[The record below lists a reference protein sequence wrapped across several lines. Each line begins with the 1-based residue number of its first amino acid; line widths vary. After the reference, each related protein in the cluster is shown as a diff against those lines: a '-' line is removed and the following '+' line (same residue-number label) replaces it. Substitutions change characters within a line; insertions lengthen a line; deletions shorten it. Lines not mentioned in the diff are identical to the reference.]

1 MAKFITVTGFKG
13 GTGKSTVAFN
23 LADYFSLRGKTLLI
37 DKDPNRTC
45 LNWAGRGSLGFTV
58 ADEREAL
65 RIVAGFEYVI
75 FDTPARP
82 ESDDLKSYAKGA
94 DLLILP
100 LTPDIVSLEP
110 MLETARDLGNAK
122 YRALLT
128 IVPPPP
134 TPEGQLIKDKLKKA
148 GVPVF
153 ETMLRRTILY
163 PRAAMAGCSVR
174 ELADSRAKEVWGDIE
189 ALGQEVIKLI

>member
-1 MAKFITVTGFKG
+1 MAKFVTVTGYKG
-13 GTGKSTVAFN
+13 GIAKSTVAFH
-23 LADYFSLRGKTLLI
+23 LADFFGLRGKTLLI

-45 LNWAGRGSLGFTV
+45 LNWATRGTLNFTV

-65 RIVAGFEYVI
+65 RIVAGFDFVI

-110 MLETARDLGNAK
+110 MLETARALGSAN
-122 YRALLT
+122 YQALVT
-128 IVPPPP
+128 IVPPAPA
-134 TPEGQLIKDKLKKA
+134 PEGQLIKAKLQAA
-148 GVPVF
+148 GIPVF

-174 ELADSRAKEVWGDIE
+174 ELADSRAKEIWGDIE
-189 ALGQEVIKLI
+189 SLGREVIKLI

>member
-1 MAKFITVTGFKG
+1 MAKFITVTGYKG
-13 GTGKSTVAFN
+13 GVGKSTVAFN

-58 ADEREAL
+58 DDEREAL

-82 ESDDLKSYAKGA
+82 ESDDLKSYVKGA

-100 LTPDIVSLEP
+100 MTPDIVSLEP

-122 YRALLT
+122 YKALLS
-128 IVPPPP
+128 IVPPAPVQ
-134 TPEGQLIKDKLKKA
+134 EGQLIKDKLKKA

-189 ALGQEVIKLI
+189 ALGQEVLKLI